1 MYMHKIRNLRG
12 APYESYAA
20 PMSNNVADSVGL
32 SVSAHEWSGV

>member
-1 MYMHKIRNLRG
+1 MHKIRNLRG

-20 PMSNNVADSVGL
+20 PMSNNVTDCVEL